1 MTTTALVARTSAIL
15 FGSQAVARVSGLLL
29 FMVLTRY
36 LTVEEV
42 GFFGNAL
49 SLVAFLVLTVDFGFD
64 LVVTREAARGDGG
77 RGAGLALRLKATV
90 FAVAYPVLLVVAFL
104 LSGRGPVLAV
114 AAVLGAAV
122 WHESSNRTIGAFY
135 LAQGRAGYGFVSESA
150 SAVLRLVLVAALL
163 AAGGRHLAVA
173 WGYAAASAVT
183 VAGLVTWAYRAGFRP
198 AVRGAPGETR
208 GLFRAAAAFAVYGL
222 LFQIYFRIDV
232 VLLGALR
239 PGADVGQY
247 VAAFRVIEAL
257 LATPAVLTGA
267 LYPVL
272 SRLDG
277 AGDRKAFA
285 RACAEA
291 TRWLAVI
298 GFGLSLAV
306 GTAALPVIRVIAG
319 RGYEPAAWYLQLL
332 LPAFVFICL
341 SAVGLLALNAVRQQR
356 WNVWVML
363 AGAALKVAWNALLIP
378 RYGVPAACVGSVVT
392 GAVIAAL
399 LVTVSR
405 PWYPALDWCRA
416 CAGAAFAGV
425 TAVVAALVVS
435 GAPVGVRFGVSLL
448 VFVGVAL
455 AVRALRAD
463 DLATIRGLWR
473 PGDSAPLES
482 SR

>member
-1 MTTTALVARTSAIL
+1 
-15 FGSQAVARVSGLLL
+15 
-29 FMVLTRY
+29 
-36 LTVEEV
+36 
-42 GFFGNAL
+42 
-49 SLVAFLVLTVDFGFD
+49 
-64 LVVTREAARGDGG
+64 
-77 RGAGLALRLKATV
+77 V
-90 FAVAYPVLLVVAFL
+90 FA
-104 LSGRGPVLAV
+104 AV
-114 AAVLGAAV
+114 AVLGAAV

-135 LAQGRAGYGFVSESA
+135 LARGRAEYGLVSESV
-150 SAVLRLVLVAALL
+150 SAVLRLVLVSALL
-163 AAGGRHLAVA
+163 ATGGRLVAVA
-173 WGYAAASAVT
+173 SGYAAASAVT
-183 VAGLVTWAYRAGFRP
+183 VAGLATWAYRAGFRP
-198 AVRGAPGETR
+198 MGPGVPGEAR
-208 GLFRAAAAFAVYGL
+208 GLFREAAAFAIYGL
-222 LFQIYFRIDV
+222 LFQTYFRIDV
-232 VLLGALR
+232 VLLGVLR

-247 VAAFRVIEAL
+247 VAAFRVIDTL
-257 LATPAVLTGA
+257 LAVPAVLTGA

-277 AGDRKAFA
+277 AGSREAFA

-298 GFGLSLAV
+298 GFGLSLAA
-306 GTAALPVIRVIAG
+306 GTAALPVLRVIAG
-319 RGYEPAAWYLQLL
+319 QGYEPAAWYLQLL

-363 AGAALKVAWNALLIP
+363 AGAVLKVAWNVVLVP

-392 GAVIAAL
+392 GAVIAAS

-416 CAGAAFAGV
+416 CAGAAFAGAS
-425 TAVVAALVVS
+425 AVVAALAAS
-435 GAPVGVRFGVSLL
+435 RAPVGVRFGVSLL

-455 AVRALRAD
+455 AVRALRPD

-473 PGDSAPLES
+473 LRDSAAPES